1 MSFHIKDDFKPGA
14 PISQVPANWFNTV
27 AKFLNGLVG
36 GFGVKAD
43 KNEGGVSTMSL
54 DRQVLQQEIENA
66 MNAPKVSKDTG
77 TPDDKTDS
85 PEVLD
90 TSGDSWTWTANGKDG
105 LKLDAYYR
113 IGTSGSYHL
122 FQRCRLTIS
131 KDGLVVSAEGLPDRI
146 RIRA

>member
-1 MSFHIKDDFKPGA
+1 MAFHVKDDFKPGA
-14 PISQVPANWFNTV
+14 PITQVPASWFNRV
-27 AKFLNGLVG
+27 GSFLNNLVG
-36 GFGVKAD
+36 GYCVKVE
-43 KNEGGVSTMSL
+43 KNERGASTMSL

-66 MNAPKVSKDTG
+66 MNASKVSKDTG

>member
-1 MSFHIKDDFKPGA
+1 MAFHVKDDFKAGA
-14 PISQVPANWFNTV
+14 PITQVPASWFNRV
-27 AKFLNGLVG
+27 GSFLNNLVG
-36 GFGVKAD
+36 GYCVKIE
-43 KNEGGVSTMSL
+43 KNERGASTISVDTSKL
-54 DRQVLQQEIENA
+54 PL
-66 MNAPKVSKDTG
+66 SKDTG
-77 TPDDKTDS
+77 TPEDKTDS